1 MGDSDGDGGSF
12 GSVETVTDSEQEANA
27 AALRLE
33 EKAKE
38 RRKKKQL
45 ESVFS
50 PASSQLLT
58 VDLLSAPVQL
68 SFTHRGTVEFAG
80 ESCRRIRFGMCF
92 V

>member
-1 MGDSDGDGGSF
+1 MIQSAEGRKFFKSRFLVLKTLVSVEGMGDSDGDGGSF

-33 EKAKE
+33 EKGKE

-58 VDLLSAPVQL
+58 V
-68 SFTHRGTVEFAG
+68 
-80 ESCRRIRFGMCF
+80 
-92 V
+92 